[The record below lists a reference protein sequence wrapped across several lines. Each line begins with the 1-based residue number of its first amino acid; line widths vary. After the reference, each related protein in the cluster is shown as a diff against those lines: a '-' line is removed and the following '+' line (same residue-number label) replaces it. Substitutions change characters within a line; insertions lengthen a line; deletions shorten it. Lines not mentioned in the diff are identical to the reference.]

1 MDYKKEYT
9 EALASAIES
18 KKKWISEALAKEA
31 KKYLCDIGGGC
42 TDHEAYREKV
52 LPYWE
57 RFGYVPEEFWF
68 SLAGSRDGVMDPR
81 FMPADL
87 LYTEIIPYL
96 NNMQIVRAIDD
107 KACYDIW
114 FAGAKQAPTVCRRVA
129 GIWYDDGMNMIS
141 DEEALQ
147 LCMDRSCELFIKP
160 SMYTS
165 GGHSIHTADSS
176 ATSSGELAAILKETG
191 ANLIVQEE
199 IEQHPALASL
209 NPDSVCTIR
218 ITTLLMDGEVHV
230 AHELLRVGA
239 RGEKVLLRGK
249 GNYVAQI
256 MDDGR
261 LHEKAMFFDPVI
273 DETGE
278 EGYPISWTAAADKG
292 LYDSEFRVPSMDA
305 VRKSAKMLHERI
317 AHLRYI
323 GWDFTVDREGEPV
336 MIEINCSP
344 GHVHGQ
350 TGTCTP
356 MFGDMTD
363 RVLED
368 FFFERTLEKNQR
380 QGMLIQ

>member
-1 MDYKKEYT
+1 MSYEKKYN
-9 EALASAIES
+9 EALASAIRY
-18 KKKWISEALAKEA
+18 KKEWLTEALAEEA
-31 KKYLCDIGGGC
+31 RKYLRDIGGGC

-81 FMPADL
+81 FVPADL

-96 NNMQIVRAIDD
+96 NNMQIAGMIDD
-107 KACYDIW
+107 KACYDMW
-114 FAGAKQAPTVCRRVA
+114 FAGAKQAPTVCRRIA

-141 DEEALQ
+141 GAEALQ

-160 SMYTS
+160 SLYTS
-165 GGHSIHTADSS
+165 GGHSIRTADSS
-176 ATSSGELAAILKETG
+176 ETSADAMAAILEETG
-191 ANLIVQEE
+191 ANLIVQEK
-199 IEQHPALASL
+199 IKQHPALASL

-218 ITTLLMDGEVHV
+218 ISTLLMDGEVHV

-256 MDDGR
+256 LYDGR

-273 DETGE
+273 DENGD
-278 EGYPISWTAAADKG
+278 EGYGISWTTAADRG
-292 LYDSEFRVPSMDA
+292 LYDSGFRVPSMDE
-305 VRKSAKMLHERI
+305 VRKTAKKLHERI
-317 AHLRYI
+317 AHLRYV
-323 GWDFTVDREGEPV
+323 GWDFTVDSSGDPV
-336 MIEINCSP
+336 MIEVNRSP

-356 MFGDMTD
+356 MFGDMTE

-368 FFFERTLEKNQR
+368 YFIERSLEKNQR
-380 QGMLIQ
+380 QGLLIQ